1 MKKLVLLASMMLA
14 FVTVKAQSEVGGW
27 SLRPT
32 VGMNIGFMTN
42 ADDSD
47 PRFGLVVGAE
57 LEYQATDMLGISGG
71 LLYSQQG
78 AKMKDM
84 DMDGTMKLDYINVP
98 VLANFYVAKGF
109 AFKVGLQPSFLVN
122 DKVKASAGSASVEA
136 GLGDLSNGF
145 MLAVPIGLSYEFSNI
160 QLDARF
166 NWGVTHAISDSYDSC
181 NSNVVMITLGYKFS
195 L

>member
-1 MKKLVLLASMMLA
+1 MKKLVLLASMLLA
-14 FVTVKAQSEVGGW
+14 FVSVKAQSEVGAF

-42 ADDSD
+42 AEGSD
-47 PRFGLVVGAE
+47 PRVGLVVGAE
-57 LEYQATDMLGISGG
+57 LEYQATDVFAISGG

-78 AKMKDM
+78 AKMNDM
-84 DMDGTMKLDYINVP
+84 DIDGTMKLDYINVP
-98 VLANFYVAKGF
+98 ILANFYVAKGF
-109 AFKVGLQPSFLVN
+109 AFKAGIQPGFNVN
-122 DKVKASAGSASVEA
+122 DKAKASGSGASVEM
-136 GLGDLSNGF
+136 GLGDLSKGF
-145 MLAVPIGLSYEFSNI
+145 VLAVPIGLSYEFSNI

-181 NSNVVMITLGYKFS
+181 NSNTFMITLGYKFS

>member
-1 MKKLVLLASMMLA
+1 MKKLVLLASMLLA
-14 FVTVKAQSEVGGW
+14 FVSVKAQSEVGAF

-42 ADDSD
+42 ADGSD
-47 PRFGLVVGAE
+47 PRVGLVVGAE
-57 LEYQATDMLGISGG
+57 LEYQATDVFAISGG

-78 AKMKDM
+78 AKMNDM
-84 DMDGTMKLDYINVP
+84 DIDGTMKLDYINVP
-98 VLANFYVAKGF
+98 ILANFYVAKGF
-109 AFKVGLQPSFLVN
+109 AFKAGIQPGFNVN
-122 DKVKASAGSASVEA
+122 DKAKASGSGASVEM
-136 GLGDLSNGF
+136 GLGDLSKGF
-145 MLAVPIGLSYEFSNI
+145 VLAVPIGLSYEFSNI

-181 NSNVVMITLGYKFS
+181 NSNAFMITLGYKFS

>member
-1 MKKLVLLASMMLA
+1 MKKLVLLASMLLA
-14 FVTVKAQSEVGGW
+14 FVSVKAQSEVGAF

-42 ADDSD
+42 AEGSD
-47 PRFGLVVGAE
+47 PRVGLVVGAE
-57 LEYQATDMLGISGG
+57 LEYQATDVFAISGG

-78 AKMKDM
+78 AKMNDM
-84 DMDGTMKLDYINVP
+84 DIDGTMKLDYINVP
-98 VLANFYVAKGF
+98 ILANFYVAKGF
-109 AFKVGLQPSFLVN
+109 AFKAGIQPGFNVN
-122 DKVKASAGSASVEA
+122 DKAKASGSGASVEM
-136 GLGDLSNGF
+136 GLGDLSKGF
-145 MLAVPIGLSYEFSNI
+145 VLAVPIGLSYEFSNI

-181 NSNVVMITLGYKFS
+181 NSNAFMITLGYKFS